1 MTSRESIL
9 SFVRERRSEAQR
21 EHIRSLDPHGYW
33 SDDQALALLDSLKLE
48 GGRPKWKQEHIDRL
62 HDWASA
68 HEKKPNTID
77 GQLSFVGY
85 QLLNTHEGI
94 GRELSKAQTY
104 DNAKEAV
111 EPFVNLISEPVR
123 WLTPEEAKKQ

>member
-1 MTSRESIL
+1 MRDELKS
-9 SFVRERRSEAQR
+9 VDA
-21 EHIRSLDPHGYW
+21 HGYW
-33 SDDQALALLDSLKLE
+33 KDHQVLALVDSLKLT
-48 GGRPKWKQEHIDRL
+48 GGRPNWKQEHIDRL

-94 GRELSKAQTY
+94 GRELYRTQTY
-104 DNAKEAV
+104 DQAKEV
-111 EPFVNLISEPVR
+111 VGPFVRLISE
-123 WLTPEEAKKQ
+123 

>member
-9 SFVRERRSEAQR
+9 SFIRERRSEAMR
-21 EHIRSLDPHGYW
+21 ESINSLDAHGYW
-33 SDDQALALLDSLKLE
+33 NDNQALALLDSLNLS

-62 HDWASA
+62 HDWTSA
-68 HEKKPNTID
+68 HEKGNPN
-77 GQLSFVGY
+77 GVEAQLAFVGY

-104 DNAKEAV
+104 ENAKEAV
-111 EPFVNLISEPVR
+111 EPYVKLLEEPND
-123 WLTPEEAKKQ
+123 AQG